1 MSRREMNTAEP
12 HVPETPAAALL
23 GWYDR
28 HRRHLPWR
36 AEPGEAADAYRIW
49 LSEIMLQQTT
59 VTAVMPF
66 FLRFLSRWPNVEA
79 LATASLDDVLRA
91 WAGLGYYARAR
102 NLHRCAKMIVEHHG
116 GSFPSDAAELRKLP
130 GIGDYT
136 AGAIAAIAYGRP
148 EVAVDGNVERVIAR
162 LFAVETALPRAKAE
176 IREHARDLLPSHRAG
191 DFAQAMMDLGAT
203 LCTPKS
209 PNCLICPW
217 SSRCR
222 GRALGIAESL
232 PRKPSKRNRPIR
244 YGTVFWIERA
254 DGAVLLRRRQEE
266 GLLGGMMEVPSS
278 DWLPAPAAAKGEAPL
293 RAEWK
298 KLSRRVEHSFTHFHL
313 VLDIWRACTIDTGEI
328 LADGDYRWVPRGD
341 LAGEAL
347 PSLMRKVVV
356 AVLDR

>member
-1 MSRREMNTAEP
+1 MSRREMNTAESAL
-12 HVPETPAAALL
+12 PESPAAALL

-28 HRRHLPWR
+28 HRRRLPWR
-36 AEPGEAADAYRIW
+36 AQPGEPSDPYRIW

-59 VTAVMPF
+59 VGAVIPF
-66 FLRFLSRWPNVEA
+66 FLRFLSHWPNVEG
-79 LATASLDDVLRA
+79 LAAAPLEDVLRA

-102 NLHRCAKMIVEHHG
+102 NLHRCAKMVVEHHG
-116 GSFPSDAAELRKLP
+116 GSFPSDPGELRKLP

-162 LFAVETALPRAKAE
+162 LCAVETSLPRAKAQ
-176 IREHARDLLPSHRAG
+176 IREHARDLLPSDRAG

-209 PNCLICPW
+209 PDCLLCPW
-217 SSRCR
+217 RSRCR

-232 PRKPSKRNRPIR
+232 PRKAPKRARPVR
-244 YGTVFWIERA
+244 YGTVFWIERG
-254 DGAVLLRRRQEE
+254 DGAVLLRRRPEE
-266 GLLGGMMEVPSS
+266 GLLGGMMEVPST
-278 DWLPAPAAAKGEAPL
+278 DWLPVPADANAAAPL

-298 KLSRRVEHSFTHFHL
+298 KLSRRVEHGFTHFHL
-313 VLDIWRACTIDTGEI
+313 ILDIWRARAIDTAEI
-328 LADGDYRWVPRGD
+328 LSRGDYRWVQPGD

-347 PSLMRKVVV
+347 PSLMRKVVG
-356 AVLDR
+356 AVLDA